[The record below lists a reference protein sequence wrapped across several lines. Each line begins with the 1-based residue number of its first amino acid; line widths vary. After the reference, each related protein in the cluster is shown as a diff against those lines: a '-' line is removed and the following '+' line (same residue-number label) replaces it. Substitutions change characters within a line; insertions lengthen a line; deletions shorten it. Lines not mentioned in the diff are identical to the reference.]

1 MDNYCVEEEEFIVE
15 DLLKL
20 EKRAKHPR
28 KDAHQY
34 MVFVKWQGY
43 DDDTWEPLEN
53 IIDDVPEMAE
63 TFLLKHMNVG
73 VDDLRDG
80 VIKYK
85 DDIYFQMPKTS
96 AGKTSPGKAIPGK
109 KARTP
114 QRQA

>member
-1 MDNYCVEEEEFIVE
+1 
-15 DLLKL
+15 
-20 EKRAKHPR
+20 
-28 KDAHQY
+28 
-34 MVFVKWQGY
+34 
-43 DDDTWEPLEN
+43 
-53 IIDDVPEMAE
+53 MAE

-96 AGKTSPGKAIPGK
+96 PGKISPGKASPGK

-114 QRQA
+114 QR